1 MMLPPFRSLSLL
13 LWLTACTASS
23 FAANWRSQ
31 ILPVSLNVGYAVRA
45 IDMNRD
51 GKLDIAIVDA
61 KRFLWL
67 EAPEWKTHVIH
78 ATPEAKS
85 DNVCFAPNDI
95 DGDGDLDFAI
105 GFDWQPNNTQSGG
118 AVGWLESP
126 ADPRDPWAFH
136 SIDTNVIT
144 VHRMHWCDMN
154 GDRKWELIVAP
165 LKGPRSTGPGF
176 EDQGVELLQY
186 SIPTK
191 PKSAPWTKEIIDRS
205 QHVMHN
211 FQPIRMLENTSRD
224 ELLTASFEG
233 VHWFAWDQRGTY
245 SSSRLCSGF
254 EGPAPNKGS
263 SEVRLGSLG
272 TGKSFIATIEPW
284 HGNEV
289 VVYDQPGDFQW
300 KPDNPPARLWQ
311 RTVLDK
317 ELKWGH
323 AVACTNLDND
333 PDEELVIGVRDDASP
348 YRCGVRVYDRQ
359 VDGTWKRQ
367 LIEPGQVAVE
377 DLVTADLNS
386 DGKTDIIAVGRAS
399 KNAVVYWND

>member
-1 MMLPPFRSLSLL
+1 MLLSTIRSLSLL
-13 LWLTACTASS
+13 LWLTACTTSS
-23 FAANWRSQ
+23 FAGNWRSQ

-67 EAPEWKTHVIH
+67 EAPDWKTHVIH
-78 ATPEAKS
+78 ATPDAKS

-126 ADPRDPWAFH
+126 TDPRDPWAFH
-136 SIDTNVIT
+136 AIDANVIT

-154 GDRKWELIVAP
+154 GDQKWELIVAP
-165 LKGPRSTGPGF
+165 LKGTRSTGPGF

-186 SIPTK
+186 STPSA
-191 PKSAPWTKEIIDRS
+191 PKSEPWNKETIDRS
-205 QHVMHN
+205 LHVMHN
-211 FQPIRMLENTSRD
+211 FQPIRMLEKTSRD

-233 VHWFAWDQRGTY
+233 VHWFVRNERGTY
-245 SSSRLCSGF
+245 TSSRLGSGF

-263 SEVRLGSLG
+263 SEVRLGTRG
-272 TGKSFIATIEPW
+272 TGQSFIATIEPW

-289 VVYDQPGDFQW
+289 VVYDQPSDFRW
-300 KPDNPPARLWQ
+300 EPENPPARLWQ
-311 RTVLDK
+311 RSVLDK

-333 PDEELVIGVRDDASP
+333 PDDELVIGVRDDASP
-348 YRCGVRVYDRQ
+348 HRCGVRVYDRQ
-359 VDGTWKRQ
+359 GDGSWRRQ

-377 DLVTADLNS
+377 DLITADLNS

-399 KNAVVYWND
+399 KNAVIYWND